1 MERGKNN
8 SLEEEEEGK
17 IEDKKSF
24 HVVDIV
30 PFLARAGRNE
40 RGEIKGNNVM
50 LISAGNRCFPAL
62 RSEEAA

>member
-8 SLEEEEEGK
+8 SLEEEEGEIK
-17 IEDKKSF
+17 NKKSF
-24 HVVDIV
+24 HVVDVV
-30 PFLARAGRNE
+30 PFGGRAGRNE